1 MRVRRARP
9 CDLPSVARMD
19 WVDAERRA
27 VVQDGVAYVP
37 VKKGERHD
45 LTIPERKPYRGR
57 GYQVLGDLV
66 LLHGNRPIPGEV
78 DEIRA
83 WLNPR
88 GILWVRGIAGIE
100 RAPRVEVLWGS
111 AGEVRHKEYGCTY
124 SLDPA
129 RVMYAMGNLT
139 ERHRVVNL
147 VKENGVSER
156 VADLFAG
163 IGYFS
168 IPLARA
174 GCMVHAMEISPAAF
188 GYLLRNIHENE
199 VSDHVLAECGD
210 CRDLLRG
217 EYDRLILGHFD
228 APHYLPLALA
238 HAKAGSVLHIH
249 TLRDESDRIGSF
261 AREAGFTPAITT
273 RRVKSYAPHTWH
285 IVQDVALS

>member
-1 MRVRRARP
+1 
-9 CDLPSVARMD
+9 MD
-19 WVDAERRA
+19 WVDRNRRA

-37 VKKGERHD
+37 VKEGERYD
-45 LTIPERKPYRGR
+45 LIIPERKLYRGR
-57 GYQVLGDLV
+57 GYQLLGDLV
-66 LLHGNRPIPGEV
+66 LLHGNRPTSGEV

-83 WLNPR
+83 WLDPR
-88 GILWVRGIAGIE
+88 GILLVRGIAGIE
-100 RAPRVEVLWGS
+100 RAPRVEVIWGS
-111 AGEVRHKEYGCTY
+111 AGEVRHKEYGCTF

-129 RVMYAMGNLT
+129 RVMYAMGNLS

-147 VKENGVSER
+147 ITEKRAGER
-156 VADLFAG
+156 VGDLFAG

-174 GCMVHAMEISPAAF
+174 GCRVHAMEISPVAF
-188 GYLLRNIHENE
+188 GYLLRNIRENDL
-199 VSDHVLAECGD
+199 SDRVLAECGD
-210 CRDLLRG
+210 CRDLLEG

-228 APHYLPLALA
+228 APDHLPDALA
-238 HAKAGSVLHIH
+238 HARAGSVLHIH
-249 TLRDESDRIGSF
+249 TLRDESDRIGSL

>member
-1 MRVRRARP
+1 MRVRRASP
-9 CDLPSVARMD
+9 CDLPAMARMD
-19 WVDAERRA
+19 WVDTKRRA

-37 VKKGERHD
+37 VKEGEHHD
-45 LTIPERKPYRGR
+45 LVIPERKPYRGR
-57 GYQVLGDLV
+57 GYQVLGDL
-66 LLHGNRPIPGEV
+66 LLIHGNRPTHEEV

-88 GILWVRGIAGIE
+88 GILWARGIAGIE
-100 RAPRVEVLWGS
+100 RAPRVEVIWGS
-111 AGEVRHKEYGCTY
+111 AGEVRHKEYGCTF

-129 RVMYAMGNLT
+129 RVMYAMGNLS
-139 ERHRVVNL
+139 ERHRLVNL
-147 VKENGVSER
+147 VKKAGAGER
-156 VADLFAG
+156 VGDLFAG

-174 GCMVHAMEISPAAF
+174 GCRVHAMEISPVAF
-188 GYLLRNIHENE
+188 GYLLRNIRENDL
-199 VSDHVLAECGD
+199 SDRVLAECGD
-210 CRDLLRG
+210 CRDLLEG

-228 APHYLPLALA
+228 APDHLPDALA
-238 HAKAGSVLHIH
+238 HARAGSVLHIH
-249 TLRDESDRIGSF
+249 TLRDESDRIGSL

>member
-1 MRVRRARP
+1 
-9 CDLPSVARMD
+9 MD

-27 VVQDGVAYVP
+27 VVQDGVAYGP

-100 RAPRVEVLWGS
+100 RAPRVEVLCGS

-228 APHYLPLALA
+228 APDHLPYALA
-238 HAKAGSVLHIH
+238 HARAGSVLHIH